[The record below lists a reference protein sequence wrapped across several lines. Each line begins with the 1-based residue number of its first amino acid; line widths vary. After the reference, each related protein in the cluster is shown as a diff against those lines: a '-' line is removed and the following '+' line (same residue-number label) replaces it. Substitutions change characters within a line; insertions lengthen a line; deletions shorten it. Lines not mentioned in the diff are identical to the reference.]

1 MSNKNKKKEKKSKK
15 LSRIV
20 TLVLGLGFAGSML
33 ALSLSGVFSQSNSP
47 STAQNN
53 PDAPSV
59 EEQMQLQASGYEK
72 VLQREPS
79 NLTALEGLMQI
90 YLQTGDRDKAVFTLE
105 KLVKYHPE
113 QSQYVEILKEFK
125 QREAAQPVK
134 PKSEASKT
142 K

>member
-1 MSNKNKKKEKKSKK
+1 MSKKNKKKETTSKK

-20 TLVLGLGFAGSML
+20 TLILGLGFGGSML

-53 PDAPSV
+53 PDDPSV

-90 YLQTGDRDKAVFTLE
+90 YLQTGDRDKAVLTLE
-105 KLVKYHPE
+105 KLVKHHPE

-134 PKSEASKT
+134 PKSEAPET